1 MAFIKLQFKP
11 GINRNVTNYT
21 NEGGWYDADKVRF
34 FSGFPQKIGGW
45 VKQTTQEFNG
55 VCRQMMNYVT
65 SFLDNFLVLGT
76 NSKLYIEVGGVIYN
90 ITPARATYGTTA
102 TDNCFAT
109 TNNST
114 TVTVDITAHG
124 ANTGDT
130 VSITGSAAVG
140 GVPADDLNQDHVIDV
155 IDVDT
160 FVITVDTAATSTVA
174 AGGGTAITAVFEIT
188 PGNKLLVEG
197 YGWGTGTYARGFFG
211 LGSTVPVDLPQRDW
225 WLDNFDNDIVATIRN
240 GPIYYWER
248 GANADAGVS
257 LGTRAVLLS
266 SLSGATDV
274 PLLAMQTL
282 VSQNDKHLLAF
293 GCTPFGGGDPD
304 LLLIRWSNQD
314 EPKNF
319 TPAVTNS
326 AGFIRVSRGS
336 RIVRALATRQEI
348 LVWTEGQLYSL
359 QFLGTTDVFGLQEL
373 ADNLS
378 IVSPRA
384 CISVNNQVYWMGHD
398 KFYAYTGTVT
408 TLPCSVR
415 EFVFTDLN
423 YTQADQIVC
432 GTNEGYNEIWWF
444 YPSGTSNWNDR
455 YVVYNHLEQ
464 IWYFGSMERTAWLD
478 SPLRDFPQ
486 GVTTGQNVADGNI
499 FFQEYGVDSDGVAME
514 SYIQSSDFDLGDGDQ
529 FMLSRRI
536 IPDLNFSE
544 SEASEPEVKFQVRP
558 RNFPGATVQEDI
570 SDSADVVESSVGVY
584 TDQIYLRARARQMAL
599 KISSDG
605 LGVKWQLGSPRIDVR
620 SDGRR

>member
-11 GINRNVTNYT
+11 GINRNVTNYS

-45 VKQTTQEFNG
+45 VKQTTQEFSG

-65 SFLDNFLVLGT
+65 SFLDNLLVLGT
-76 NSKLYIEVGGVIYN
+76 NSNLYIEVGGVIYN
-90 ITPARATYGTTA
+90 ITPIRATYGTTA

-109 TNNST
+109 TNTST
-114 TVTVDITAHG
+114 TVTVTITAHG

-130 VSITGSAAVG
+130 VSFTGAVDVG
-140 GVPADDLNQDHVIDV
+140 GVPADELNISHSIDV

-160 FVITVDTAATSTVA
+160 FVITVTTAATSSVGT
-174 AGGGTAITAVFEIT
+174 GGGTAITAFFEIS
-188 PGNKLLVEG
+188 PGNKSLTEG
-197 YGWGTGTYARGFFG
+197 YGWGTGTYGRSFWG
-211 LGSTVPVDLPQRDW
+211 LGSTVPVDLPQLDW
-225 WLDNFDNDIVATIRN
+225 WVDNFDNDVVATIRN

-248 GANADAGVS
+248 GSNPDIGVP
-257 LGTRAVLLS
+257 LAVRAVLLS
-266 SLSGATDV
+266 SLGGATDV

-293 GCTPFGGGDPD
+293 GCTPYGGGDPD

-359 QFLGTTDVFGLQEL
+359 QFLGTTDVFSLQEL
-373 ADNLS
+373 ADNISML
-378 IVSPRA
+378 SPRG
-384 CISVNNQVYWMGHD
+384 CIAVNNQVLWMGHD
-398 KFYAYTGTVT
+398 KFYAYTGTVS

-415 EFVFTDLN
+415 EYVFTDIN
-423 YTQADQIVC
+423 YTQADQIIC

-455 YVVYNHLEQ
+455 YVVYNHLEN
-464 IWYFGSMERTAWLD
+464 IWYYGTMERTAWLD
-478 SPLRDFPQ
+478 SPLREYPQ
-486 GVTTGQNVADGNI
+486 SATTGQNVADGNI
-499 FFQEYGVDSDGVAME
+499 FFQENGVDADGVALE

-529 FMLSRRI
+529 FMLSRRV
-536 IPDLNFSE
+536 IPDINFNA
-544 SEASEPEVKFQVRP
+544 SEAAEPEVTFQVRP
-558 RNFPGATVQEDI
+558 RNFPGSTFQADV
-570 SDSADVVESSVGVY
+570 SDTQTVVESSVGVY
-584 TDQIYLRARARQMAL
+584 TDQIFIRARARQMAL

-605 LGVKWQLGSPRIDVR
+605 LGVNWQLGSPRLDVR
-620 SDGRR
+620 PDGRR